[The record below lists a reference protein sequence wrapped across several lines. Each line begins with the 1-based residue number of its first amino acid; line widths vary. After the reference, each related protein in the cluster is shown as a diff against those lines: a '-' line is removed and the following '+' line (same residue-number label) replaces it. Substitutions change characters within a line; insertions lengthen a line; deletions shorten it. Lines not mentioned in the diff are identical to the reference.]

1 MIMMLNGSTQE
12 TKEETSSI
20 CMKNSKARNN
30 IRFININHV
39 ERISE
44 VLLHKNQ
51 GIKQNEKQ

>member
-1 MIMMLNGSTQE
+1 MMLNGSTQE